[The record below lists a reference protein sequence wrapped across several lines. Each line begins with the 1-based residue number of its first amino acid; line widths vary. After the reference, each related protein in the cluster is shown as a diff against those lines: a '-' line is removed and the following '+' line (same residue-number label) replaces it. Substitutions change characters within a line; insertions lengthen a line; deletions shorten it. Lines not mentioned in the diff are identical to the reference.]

1 MTSNLEP
8 DFASFIEIGNLP
20 IVDGRKVVPSAVLQR
35 NPFAIQNAF
44 VSLICSDCA
53 AQLPNLRFAH
63 LAFRY
68 DGEVQNGGHLQFF
81 TNLLTS
87 EGAGIVEGR
96 TQETVLALRQIKAD
110 LQAEILS
117 LASERWLSQAREA
130 PQDVTEYCEEALKAE
145 FEDCDNR
152 YYDCN
157 PTTMERLEARLLD
170 DEALFITRVP

>member
-1 MTSNLEP
+1 MTSYLTP
-8 DFASFIEIGNLP
+8 GFDSFIEIENLP

-44 VSLICSDCA
+44 VSLIGSDCA
-53 AQLPNLRFAH
+53 AQLPGLRFAH

-68 DGEVQNGGHLQFF
+68 DAEVQNGGHLQFF
-81 TNLLTS
+81 TNLVTS
-87 EGAGIVEGR
+87 EGAEILERR
-96 TQETVLALRQIKAD
+96 TQETVHALRQIKAD

-117 LASERWLSQAREA
+117 LASERWLSQTREL
-130 PQDVTEYCEEALKAE
+130 PQDLQEYCEEALEAE
-145 FEDCDNR
+145 FDDCDNR

-157 PTTMERLEARLLD
+157 PTTMELLEARLLD

>member
-1 MTSNLEP
+1 M
-8 DFASFIEIGNLP
+8 
-20 IVDGRKVVPSAVLQR
+20 
-35 NPFAIQNAF
+35 
-44 VSLICSDCA
+44 
-53 AQLPNLRFAH
+53 
-63 LAFRY
+63 
-68 DGEVQNGGHLQFF
+68 
-81 TNLLTS
+81 
-87 EGAGIVEGR
+87 EGR